1 MIINILKNLL
11 FVIMLTTELVYN
23 CLASEIPRHLP
34 LAAYLDM
41 ADTVVVGKVI
51 DIADASSDRLH
62 QTRISEAAISV
73 SEVLKG
79 FASKIVKIKCIS
91 WVDPGYR
98 FQSSI
103 QPVKNGASG
112 IWAIDHDGF
121 LEPVSLRS
129 YISEDCKADVVNKL
143 KLLSECKWSK
153 PVNGL
158 RAKAAVIPPGK
169 FGHPIIIFTVQNIS
183 KNKLF
188 VPDEST
194 VGFVTANA
202 RIDNKD
208 FSYKLI
214 PKDTGIACM
223 LCSRLSP
230 NEIIYLQPGYSTI
243 DLRWNQSM
251 PIGEYTVN
259 ITCRNTRTTALY
271 TPTTSTAK
279 SVDVWTGKLTASAKL
294 ILGPDTPLGDSEF
307 DELFKE
313 RLDAWFKA
321 RNAWI
326 ESNSQYSYLGGAKE
340 EEEDLMA
347 LGSRAIP
354 CMITL
359 FEEQLKQ
366 RTWDNRYQADMF
378 GLFISLTRKGFDRSE
393 LPLDRALDR
402 EFEQQLFVDWWNKGR
417 AQTPVKFASLFSQW
431 DSLDIANNKEE
442 AEKVASKI
450 LIMGIEVL
458 PMLMKK
464 IEDGDRRLLPW
475 VYRIMVTRVEWKT
488 PDLATVMDWWDKN
501 KENLVF
507 PSMK

>member
-1 MIINILKNLL
+1 MIISIPKNLL
-11 FVIMLTTELVYN
+11 FISILTAGLV
-23 CLASEIPRHLP
+23 CSCFASEIPRHLP

-41 ADTVVVGKVI
+41 AESVVVGKVV
-51 DIADASSDRLH
+51 DIKDASPDISQ
-62 QTRISEAAISV
+62 QTRISDATIEV

-79 FASKIVKIKCIS
+79 SPSKIAKMKCIS
-91 WVDPGYR
+91 WMRPDYR

-103 QPVKNGASG
+103 QPVKTGASG

-121 LEPVSLRS
+121 LEPISLRS
-129 YISEDCKADVVNKL
+129 YISEDCKPDVVDKL

-194 VGFVTANA
+194 MGFITASA
-202 RIDNKD
+202 KIGNKD

-214 PKDTGIACM
+214 PKDKGIACM
-223 LCSRLSP
+223 LCRKISP
-230 NEIIYLQPGYSTI
+230 NEIVYLQPGYSAI

-259 ITCRNTRTTALY
+259 ITCRNTQTTALY

-294 ILGPDTPLGDSEF
+294 ILGPDIPLGDSEF
-307 DELFKE
+307 NQLFKG
-313 RLDAWFKA
+313 RLDAWGKA
-321 RNAWI
+321 RNAWV
-326 ESNSQYSYLGGAKE
+326 EANPQFSYLGGAKE
-340 EEEDLMA
+340 EEDDLMA

-359 FEEQLKQ
+359 FEEQLKN
-366 RTWDNRYQADMF
+366 RTWDNRYQADMY
-378 GLFISLTRKGFDRSE
+378 GLIVKLTKKWFDRSE
-393 LPLDRALDR
+393 QPSGNSNYR
-402 EFEQQLFVDWWNKGR
+402 EFEQQLYVDWWNSGR
-417 AQTPVKFASLFSQW
+417 AQTPAKFATLFSQW
-431 DSLDIANNKEE
+431 DNLEKANNKAE
-442 AEKVASKI
+442 AEKVAGI
-450 LIMGIEVL
+450 ITGMGIEVL

-464 IEDGDRRLLPW
+464 IENGDRRLLPW
-475 VYRIMVTRVEWKT
+475 IYRIMVTRVEWKK
-488 PDLATVMDWWDKN
+488 PDLDTVLDWWDKN
-501 KENLVF
+501 KENLAF
-507 PSMK
+507 PPAE